1 LRFLSWSFR
10 YGEQILNSKLTLRK
24 EVEDALTAIQVPEH
38 GLSRPQLNV
47 EIEKQL
53 VDRGWKTQPKVAGDR
68 EDLEIQAKL
77 DFIKE
82 RIGVEVAF
90 SHASFIG
97 IDLLKFQTMSYA
109 ALDQIDV
116 GMYIVATGNLLKR
129 MKEKG
134 QKWEGSI
141 TFEKVQRYLPQ
152 FKSAI
157 QVPIFV
163 LGLDE

>member
-1 LRFLSWSFR
+1 M
-10 YGEQILNSKLTLRK
+10 
-24 EVEDALTAIQVPEH
+24 
-38 GLSRPQLNV
+38 NV

-53 VDRGWKTQPKVAGDR
+53 VERHWKTQPKVSGDR
-68 EDLEIQAKL
+68 EDIEIQAKL

-90 SHASFIG
+90 SHASYLG

-109 ALDQIDV
+109 ASDQIDV
-116 GMYIVATGNLLKR
+116 GVYVVATVNLLKR
-129 MKEKG
+129 MKDKG